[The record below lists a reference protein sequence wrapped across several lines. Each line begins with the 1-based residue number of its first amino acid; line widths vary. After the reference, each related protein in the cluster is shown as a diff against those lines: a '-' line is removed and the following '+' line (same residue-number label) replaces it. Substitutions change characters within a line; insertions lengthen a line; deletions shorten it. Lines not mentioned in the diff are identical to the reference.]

1 MIIVQ
6 RVTRNQNRATLDQIA
21 IVPER
26 VAAVVPC
33 SSVMSPDDSGERM
46 STSKIWYDLG
56 GSIGIEQI
64 EIVGSVSKL
73 NDQFSGISFLSPSE
87 RRRLVESS
95 PEKPGF
101 KFTVSGPDN
110 VVPI

>member
-6 RVTRNQNRATLDQIA
+6 RVTRSQDRATFDQIA

-87 RRRLVESS
+87 RRRLVES
-95 PEKPGF
+95 PEKPSFG
-101 KFTVSGPDN
+101 FTVSGPDN
-110 VVPI
+110 AVPI